1 MVNKEEIMKWVFM
14 AIMFTFCVGVGYF
27 FSLKYKRRQNFYSSL
42 IMFAQKLDVEI
53 NFSRE
58 RLKKL
63 IEDMDEKNKKYLFGL
78 DKNFLAYLSGNLEL
92 KQADLFRNIT
102 FLKNEEKET
111 IFLFFKS
118 LGRSDVLGQSKEIAN
133 FSKRFD
139 DSLTKCSTEN
149 KKYGSLCFKLG
160 IVAGLFLIVIML

>member
-1 MVNKEEIMKWVFM
+1 MKWVFM

-92 KQADLFRNIT
+92 KQAELFKNIT
-102 FLKNEEKET
+102 FLKN
-111 IFLFFKS
+111 
-118 LGRSDVLGQSKEIAN
+118 
-133 FSKRFD
+133 
-139 DSLTKCSTEN
+139 
-149 KKYGSLCFKLG
+149 
-160 IVAGLFLIVIML
+160 